1 MKCDKRSVRRYSL
14 LLFSCLPYNSEILFD
29 PFSVFS
35 LILICKT
42 LVTPSGVA
50 TATARRCYFSQS
62 AVRSHRILICSRRW
76 RCHGVL
82 TPFPRRSH
90 DVSTKFHGVLVG
102 DCLRSTARSRR
113 SHCVDGVLFE
123 FGGSW
128 NNWYGPLIAAQAWAH
143 DNDHAPTVS
152 FRSVILEPKGYCAY
166 IFVSE
171 WYPQHLYHP
180 ASAEP
185 AYGKAVA
192 PLPQRLYHPA
202 SAEPAYRQAVAPLP
216 QRLYHPASAE
226 PAYRQA
232 VAPLYG
238 AHQ

>member
-62 AVRSHRILICSRRW
+62 AVRSQRILICSRRW

-82 TPFPRRSH
+82 TSFPRRSH

-102 DCLRSTARSRR
+102 DCLRS
-113 SHCVDGVLFE
+113 HGVLTAL
-123 FGGSW
+123 
-128 NNWYGPLIAAQAWAH
+128 PLRALSCH
-143 DNDHAPTVS
+143 
-152 FRSVILEPKGYCAY
+152 
-166 IFVSE
+166 
-171 WYPQHLYHP
+171 
-180 ASAEP
+180 
-185 AYGKAVA
+185 
-192 PLPQRLYHPA
+192 
-202 SAEPAYRQAVAPLP
+202 
-216 QRLYHPASAE
+216 
-226 PAYRQA
+226 
-232 VAPLYG
+232 G
-238 AHQ
+238 AHSALTAGSLNN